1 MKLALNQASKNLG
14 NTKENPSVGCVITKN
29 NSVISVG
36 NTSVNGRPHAE
47 KNAIMLSRLNLKNSN
62 LYVTLEPCS
71 HYGKTPPCTKSIIKS
86 GIKKVFFSINDPDS
100 RSNNQCSKI
109 LHKKGI
115 SVSKGLYSNRLN
127 LFYRSYIK
135 SKKLFLPFVTCKLA
149 VSKDFFTINKKHKWI
164 TNKFSRGRV
173 HLMRASHDCII
184 TSNKTISKDNPR
196 LTCRIDGLNNRSPSR
211 IILDTKLKIRTN
223 SRIIRDAKLY
233 QTIIFYNKVN
243 LKKITLLKKLKIK
256 VYKISL
262 DEDGNLDLKKSLKK
276 AQSLGFSRIFVESGI
291 KLISNFLKKSLVDEF
306 KLFISNKKLKK
317 DGSGNIKKYF
327 FSSLKKK
334 KTKIENVNLFGEKL
348 ISYKIK

>member
-47 KNAIMLSRLNLKNSN
+47 KNAIMLSRSNLKNSN

-109 LHKKGI
+109 LPKKGI

-135 SKKLFLPFVTCKLA
+135 SKKVFLPFVTCKLA
-149 VSKDFFTINKKHKWI
+149 VSKDFFTIDKKNKWI
-164 TNKFSRGRV
+164 TNTYSRSRV
-173 HLMRASHDCII
+173 YLMRSKHDCII
-184 TSNKTISKDNPR
+184 TSSKTIAEDNSR
-196 LTCRIDGLNNRSPSR
+196 LTCRIQGLCSTSPSR
-211 IILDTKLKIRTN
+211 IILDKNLKVSLN
-223 SRIIRDAKLY
+223 SNIIKDANKY
-233 QTIIFYNKVN
+233 TTIIFYNKSN
-243 LKKITLLKKLKIK
+243 IKKIKLLNKLKVKTFMIP
-256 VYKISL
+256 L
-262 DEDGNLDLKKSLKK
+262 DSQKNLDLLKVLIKSK
-276 AQSLGFSRIFVESGI
+276 QLGFCRIFLESGL
-291 KLISNFLKKSLVDEF
+291 KLTSNFLNKNLVDDL
-306 KLFISNKKLKK
+306 KLFISNKNLGKNGMNSIKKKLKLFLK
-317 DGSGNIKKYF
+317 GINGKKE
-327 FSSLKKK
+327 K
-334 KTKIENVNLFGEKL
+334 VNLFGDKL
-348 ISYKIK
+348 ITYNIN